1 MAGARTVNG
10 ASRIQFNGEQPRP
23 TPDTL
28 TIMLLTKG
36 GTDLSLPY
44 CLVTSSPTT
53 DNGRCISAPLND
65 ALRLN
70 GLLSTGHRVSQYLN
84 AIMETCRCQNTI
96 AACHTNYRI

>member
-10 ASRIQFNGEQPRP
+10 ASRVQLSGEQPRP

-28 TIMLLTKG
+28 TTMLLTKG

-53 DNGRCISAPLND
+53 DNGRYISARPD
-65 ALRLN
+65 SQSWLN
-70 GLLSTGHRVSQYLN
+70 GLFSTGHITSLFHDL
-84 AIMETCRCQNTI
+84 TCQGSLCQRTT
-96 AACHTNYRI
+96 ATCHTIN